1 MLRTGGSR
9 NLLGLLARWWSQL
22 NPLLRFGLKFCF
34 LLGLYYALSVTPWSD
49 RPLSVCLSA
58 NARVCN
64 WVLVGLGQK
73 SHVTGSTISGPA
85 VSLTVQR
92 GCDALDSL
100 WLLCAGM
107 LAYPVS
113 WRSKTI
119 GILLGVA
126 AIVFINIVRIL
137 SLYAVMLKAPALFE
151 TIHIEIWPIA
161 FVILAGLL
169 WIVWIRWALKNE
181 DRRHATT

>member
-1 MLRTGGSR
+1 MRRTSGSR
-9 NLLGLLARWWSQL
+9 NWRGLPPRWWSEL

-49 RPLSVCLSA
+49 RPLCVCLSA
-58 NARVCN
+58 NAHVCN
-64 WVLVGLGQK
+64 WVLVMLGQK
-73 SHVTGSTISGPA
+73 SHVTGSTIYGSS
-85 VSLTVQR
+85 VSLTVKR
-92 GCDALDSL
+92 GCDALDSI

-113 WRSKTI
+113 WRSKTM

-126 AIVFINIVRIL
+126 ALAFINVVRIL
-137 SLYAVMLKAPALFE
+137 SLYAVMLKAPAFFE
-151 TIHIEIWPIA
+151 TVHIEIWPIA
-161 FVILAGLL
+161 FVILASFL

-181 DRRHATT
+181 DRRHAAA